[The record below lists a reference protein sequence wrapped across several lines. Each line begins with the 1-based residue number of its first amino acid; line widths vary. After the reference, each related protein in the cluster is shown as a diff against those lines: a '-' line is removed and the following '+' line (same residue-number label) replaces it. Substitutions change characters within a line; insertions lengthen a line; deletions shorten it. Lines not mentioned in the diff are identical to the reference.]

1 MNNRDII
8 KVFDALWF
16 YSKHIVSIVGEKKYK
31 KMKTLFSNL
40 KTSVSFFPQN
50 AV

>member
-16 YSKHIVSIVGEKKYK
+16 YSQHIVSFVGVEKKYK
-31 KMKTLFSNL
+31 KMKTYYSQ
-40 KTSVSFFPQN
+40 T
-50 AV
+50 